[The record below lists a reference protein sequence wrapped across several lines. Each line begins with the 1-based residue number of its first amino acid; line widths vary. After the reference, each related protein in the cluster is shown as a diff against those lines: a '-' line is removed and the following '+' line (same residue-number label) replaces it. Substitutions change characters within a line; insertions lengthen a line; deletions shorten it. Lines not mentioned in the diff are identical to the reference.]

1 MSDVTN
7 HDGSTNG
14 EPISKTFIGGIKL
27 NRLVVDKPAS
37 SEPIP
42 QTGVGE
48 DAESR
53 AIDLSAVTNAE
64 FLAVLTAEIPSDAHA
79 IIRAAAG
86 DPNASGWFAR
96 DAANVSAVCTPS
108 LNTYFN
114 CASVFATATGELTGR
129 EDDAAAYHVLVLDDV
144 GGKIDRTNIPDVT
157 PTYEIETSPGN
168 FQIGFALSPPE
179 QDFDRVKAAQNLVTK
194 AGLGDPGAKG
204 VVRWARL
211 PQGINGK
218 PRHVKDGEPFHCRLR
233 TWNPDVTFA
242 LDDLIQ
248 ALVPNGV
255 IETAVQASKQG
266 GAARQARLTA
276 PAINPEVYTP
286 RQDDNP
292 VVTALTEAGLY
303 KSQIR
308 AGLHDIT
315 CPWVAEH
322 TDALDTGAAYFEPSA
337 QYPVG
342 GFRCQHSHGDR
353 YHIGDLLSRLEMSPS
368 EARNKPRIRLVAGEL
383 HAITEAA
390 EEVLASEGQYFSASG
405 VIVRVQS
412 NGWHVGTQDMDEA
425 ELTMAL
431 SAACDWE
438 RRDSNKERWVT
449 CDPSPR
455 HIAMLC
461 RSRRRQRLLPLK
473 GLARQPFFRPSDR
486 QLVATPG
493 YDPMSQVYGVFDAD
507 KYKRA
512 EPTEANARAAMDRT
526 RYLLREFHFASPGDE
541 AAAVCAI
548 FTAVLRPTLGLAPAF
563 HVRAPSSG
571 TGKSL
576 LCGVISRYAGP
587 GHGLMMS
594 YPQSAEEATK
604 SVLASLLT
612 SPAVILFDDMD
623 SDWKPYGPINRMLT
637 SESTTDR
644 LLGASKMATVNTC
657 TLVLGS
663 GNNTGPVG
671 DLLRRVLVI
680 KLDARSASPA
690 TLEYE
695 GDPIAAIEANREAF
709 VADVLLMVE
718 AWQAAGSPKTDLPA
732 IASYGGRWSDYC
744 RHALVWLGLPDP
756 AAGLIDQM
764 RHDPHA
770 ELLGDLLRA
779 WHEMHGEQSITVRK
793 LVQTAVEAPIRE
805 LDDALCDLPVMERD
819 RINNGKLGWY
829 LSKNQGK
836 QVGGLRL
843 EKGESGE
850 RNAWRVVQVADETP
864 FPLSPPQV
872 GEGGS

>member
-1 MSDVTN
+1 MV
-7 HDGSTNG
+7 
-14 EPISKTFIGGIKL
+14 
-27 NRLVVDKPAS
+27 
-37 SEPIP
+37 
-42 QTGVGE
+42 
-48 DAESR
+48 AE
-53 AIDLSAVTNAE
+53 VPE
-64 FLAVLTAEIPSDAHA
+64 GAHA
-79 IIRAAAG
+79 IVLG
-86 DPNASGWFAR
+86 KSGNPNEGGWSPR
-96 DAANVSAVCTPS
+96 DGAEVSSVCKPN

-114 CASVFATATGELTGR
+114 CASILATATGELSGR
-129 EDDAAAYHVLVLDDV
+129 EDQAAAYHVLVLDDV
-144 GGKIDRTNIPDVT
+144 GGKIDRAIIPDVT

-168 FQIGFALSPPE
+168 FQIGYVLSPPE
-179 QDFDRVKAAQNLVTK
+179 RDFDRVKAAQNLVTE

-204 VVRWARL
+204 VVRWVRL
-211 PQGINGK
+211 PRGINGK
-218 PRHVKDGEPFHCRLR
+218 PQYRKDGNPFQCQLR
-233 TWNPDVTFA
+233 SWNPKITYT
-242 LDDLIQ
+242 LDDLTE
-248 ALVPNGV
+248 ALVPGGV
-255 IETAVQASKQG
+255 VAKATAVPRQG
-266 GAARQARLTA
+266 VVARPARSA

-286 RQDDNP
+286 RCLENP
-292 VVTALTEAGLY
+292 VVTALKDAGLY
-303 KSQIR
+303 KTQLKV
-308 AGLHDIT
+308 GLHDIT

-322 TDALDTGAAYFEPSA
+322 TGGLDTGAAYFEPSL

-342 GFRCQHSHGDR
+342 GFRCQHSHGER
-353 YHIGDLLSRLEMSPS
+353 YHMGDLLKRLEMSPA

-390 EEVLASEGQYFSASG
+390 EEVLAADGQYYSASG

-438 RRDSNKERWVT
+438 KRDSNKERWVT

-493 YDPMSQVYGVFDAD
+493 YDPVSQVYGVFDAA
-507 KYKRA
+507 KYTRA
-512 EPTEANARAAMDRT
+512 QPTETNAQLAMDRT
-526 RYLLREFHFASPGDE
+526 RNLLREFHFATPADE
-541 AAAVCAI
+541 AAAVSAI

-576 LCGVISRYAGP
+576 LCGVISKYAGP

-623 SDWKPYGPINRMLT
+623 GDWKPYGPINRMLT

-644 LLGASKMATVNTC
+644 VLGASKMATVNTC

-709 VADVLLMVE
+709 VADVLLVVE
-718 AWQAAGSPKTDLPA
+718 AWQAAGSPKGDLPPV
-732 IASYGGRWSDYC
+732 ASYGGLWSDYC
-744 RHALVWLGLPDP
+744 RHALVWLGLSDP

-770 ELLGDLLRA
+770 ELLEDFLRA
-779 WHEMHGEQSITVRK
+779 WHQMHGERSITVRK
-793 LVQTAVEAPIRE
+793 LVQTAVEAPNRE

-864 FPLSPPQV
+864 FPLSPPLD
-872 GEGGS
+872 GEGEG

>member
-1 MSDVTN
+1 MTDDRNNQNAADAV
-7 HDGSTNG
+7 DSTSTPNQPRVGTSRLRVPGKSSRPPGDEGG
-14 EPISKTFIGGIKL
+14 EKGAT
-27 NRLVVDKPAS
+27 AS
-37 SEPIP
+37 PKVS
-42 QTGVGE
+42 
-48 DAESR
+48 
-53 AIDLSAVTNAE
+53 NAD
-64 FLAVLTAEIPSDAHA
+64 FLAVVVRELPEGARRIVKAKP
-79 IIRAAAG
+79 G
-86 DPNASGWFAR
+86 DPKASGWHPQDGA
-96 DAANVSAVCTPS
+96 DVAAVCKPT

-114 CASVFATATGELTGR
+114 CASVLALATGELSAR
-129 EDDAAAYHVLVLDDV
+129 EEDAAAYHVLVLDDV
-144 GGKIDRTNIPDVT
+144 GTKADRAKSRDVV

-168 FQIGFALSPPE
+168 FQVGFVLSPPE
-179 QDFDRVKAAQNLVTK
+179 SDFGRVKAAQSLVTE
-194 AGLGDPGAKG
+194 AGLGDAGAKG
-204 VVRWARL
+204 VVRWMRL
-211 PQGINGK
+211 PEGINGK
-218 PRHVKDGEPFHCRLR
+218 PQHLNDDKPFQCRLR
-233 TWNPDVTFA
+233 SWNPDVA
-242 LDDLIQ
+242 YSLDDLVD
-248 ALVPNGV
+248 ALVPGGV
-255 IETAVQASKQG
+255 ITPAVAVQRQG
-266 GAARQARLTA
+266 IGAQPDRSAP
-276 PAINPEVYTP
+276 PAINPEVFTP
-286 RQDDNP
+286 RRDENR
-292 VVTALTEAGLY
+292 VVTALKEASLY
-303 KSQIR
+303 KCEKR
-308 AGLHDIT
+308 PGLHDVT
-315 CPWVAEH
+315 CPWLVEH
-322 TDALDTGAAYFEPSA
+322 TDALDDGAAYFEPTA
-337 QYPVG
+337 QFPVG

-353 YHIGDLLSRLEMSPS
+353 YHIGDLLKRLEVSPT

-390 EEVLASEGQYFSASG
+390 EEVLANEGQYFSALG
-405 VIVRVQS
+405 VIVMVQAH
-412 NGWHVGTQDMDEA
+412 GGHVGTQDMDEA

-438 RRDSNKERWVT
+438 RRDSNKDRWVT

-493 YDPMSQVYGVFDAD
+493 YDAVSQVYGVFDGG

-512 EPTEANARAAMDRT
+512 EPTEANAQAAMDRT
-526 RYLLREFHFASPGDE
+526 RDLLREFHFASPGDE

-718 AWQAAGSPKTDLPA
+718 AWQAAGSPKTDLPP
-732 IASYGGRWSDYC
+732 IASYGGLWSDYC

-779 WHEMHGEQSITVRK
+779 WHAMHGEQSITVRK
-793 LVQTAVEAPIRE
+793 LVQTAVEASNRE

-864 FPLSPPQV
+864 LPLLPPGV